1 MIHSLLVPVFVQELL
16 RNELHLIL
24 IQEVGTDYRLER
36 WGNSCAPSPEG
47 RSTYMCN
54 ETTPPPS
61 CVQTIF
67 FKQSCLYR
75 LIYFSMFCYFSR
87 RIVLVA
93 IQDEGAKEMTSSAY
107 RGLRRIGV
115 RRAQKSYRGSFAFIG
130 YTGPGRRSFVGAVRV
145 IVIIIIIL

>member
-1 MIHSLLVPVFVQELL
+1 MIHYLLFPVFVQELL

-36 WGNSCAPSPEG
+36 WGNSCEPSPEG
-47 RSTYMCN
+47 RSTRN
-54 ETTPPPS
+54 LPPPS
-61 CVQTIF
+61 CVQPIF

-115 RRAQKSYRGSFAFIG
+115 RRPQKSYRGSFAFIG
-130 YTGPGRRSFVGAVRV
+130 YTGPGRRSFVRAVCV
-145 IVIIIIIL
+145 VVIIIIIL